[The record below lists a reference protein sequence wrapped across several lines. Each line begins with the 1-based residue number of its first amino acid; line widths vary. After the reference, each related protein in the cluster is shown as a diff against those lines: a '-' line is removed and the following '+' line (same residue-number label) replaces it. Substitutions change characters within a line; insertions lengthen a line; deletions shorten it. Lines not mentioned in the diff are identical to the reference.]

1 MFWVEDGG
9 VEARVHHDG
18 FCMVKT
24 CLFPIHLHRANPI
37 HSSDSSLLSSRRMR
51 LQVLSR
57 VTQMDVIGPLKLVES
72 GARGHSIF
80 GAGSLPKSRC
90 GTVHSQKLSPCHP
103 QKVWKARSTLTKP
116 LSMRLQFVA
125 ERSQVFWLVWISADS
140 PRKMMRACE
149 RYLGIPNRL
158 SIVSASRGAAPA
170 KCSHACQ
177 VPQPLGRLDVF
188 RSAEDLEVFRSKKGW
203 ARPG

>member
-1 MFWVEDGG
+1 MKHLYITMGSALSRLVYSPSICT
-9 VEARVHHDG
+9 RRILSIH
-18 FCMVKT
+18 
-24 CLFPIHLHRANPI
+24 PIHPPI
-37 HSSDSSLLSSRRMR
+37 ALLSSRRMR

-72 GARGHSIF
+72 GARGHGIF
-80 GAGSLPKSRC
+80 WCRFTPQV
-90 GTVHSQKLSPCHP
+90 TVLSAVHP
-103 QKVWKARSTLTKP
+103 QKVWKARSTFTKP

-140 PRKMMRACE
+140 PGKMVHACE
-149 RYLGIPNRL
+149 KYLGIPNCL

-188 RSAEDLEVFRSKKGW
+188 RSAEDLEVFSIEKRVG
-203 ARPG
+203 

>member
-1 MFWVEDGG
+1 
-9 VEARVHHDG
+9 
-18 FCMVKT
+18 
-24 CLFPIHLHRANPI
+24 
-37 HSSDSSLLSSRRMR
+37 MR

-116 LSMRLQFVA
+116 LSMRLHFVA